1 MFSLV
6 LAAGLLAA
14 SASAQ
19 RPSNTSVCD
28 YYTTALLKD
37 NNATNQETLITL
49 LVNTA
54 VIGNST
60 PTTANI
66 KVPGILAVN
75 QTYNGT
81 AVNLLPYFDGS
92 LKSSNRGGEDGV
104 SINFLDDGAA
114 VPIAKGKPADGESSN
129 QYKLM
134 THLYAYFGILLGCS
148 KYSQPGLP
156 AYNGAISMYKVHK
169 FMALDPYDFGFF
181 VQQVALS
188 AASYGVALADL
199 EIVGDQ
205 LYEAFGYRCS
215 ALNTFVPDSQPAL
228 QSICITDDCLIEGAQ
243 AQWIGDCYWHAS
255 PVCYECG
262 DGYKLEEEW
271 SRHDEDSQWKL
282 GGDHC
287 IGGSLLPAVS
297 AQLLSTSTRGTSI
310 SSALL
315 AHRAEIAVA
324 GSTYR
329 CFDLPSSV
337 CVLPRFSAPFT
348 SLIPAAT
355 V

>member
-66 KVPGILAVN
+66 KVPGILAAN

-92 LKSSNRGGEDGV
+92 LKSSNRGGESGV

-129 QYKLM
+129 QYKLI

-148 KYSQPGLP
+148 KYSQPGFP

-215 ALNTFVPDSQPAL
+215 ALNTFVPESQPAL
-228 QSICITDDCLIEGAQ
+228 QSICITDDCLIEGNSTCSLYAKVQ
-243 AQWIGDCYWHAS
+243 EPKRNGSATVTGTHHPSATSAATATSSKKSGADMTKTRS
-255 PVCYECG
+255 
-262 DGYKLEEEW
+262 
-271 SRHDEDSQWKL
+271 
-282 GGDHC
+282 
-287 IGGSLLPAVS
+287 GSLVVIIALAAVCC
-297 AQLLSTSTRGTSI
+297 LL
-310 SSALL
+310 
-315 AHRAEIAVA
+315 
-324 GSTYR
+324 
-329 CFDLPSSV
+329 
-337 CVLPRFSAPFT
+337 
-348 SLIPAAT
+348 
-355 V
+355 